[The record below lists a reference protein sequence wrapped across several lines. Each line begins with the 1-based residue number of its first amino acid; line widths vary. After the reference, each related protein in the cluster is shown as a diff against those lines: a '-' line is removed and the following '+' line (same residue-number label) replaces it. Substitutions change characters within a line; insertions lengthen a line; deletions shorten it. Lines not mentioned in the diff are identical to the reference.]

1 MHDYMLD
8 EMAEAVSKK
17 CGIRLDD
24 AFNALIGYW
33 QDKIACTWDVD
44 EMLEAAGRAG
54 KPITRADAVELLKRV
69 FDQYDPEL
77 GITWLTLDVALDDY
91 CLHFE
96 SLPVDAYPEVHGVFK
111 VWREGG
117 PVAHQFG
124 LFLDKE
130 NGNLPEALAFAQT
143 LAREAPG
150 AAVFVGCE
158 LLEGSHREAQPW
170 LNILFENE
178 QFKITQGVNHVR
190 MD

>member
-1 MHDYMLD
+1 MYDHMLYK
-8 EMAEAVSKK
+8 MAEAVSEK

-33 QDKIACTWDVD
+33 QDKIACIWDLD
-44 EMLEAAGRAG
+44 EMLEAALRAG
-54 KPITRADAVELLKRV
+54 KPITCADAVELLKRV

-91 CLHFE
+91 CLRFE

-111 VWREGG
+111 VWRKHQ

-124 LFLDKE
+124 LFPDKAD
-130 NGNLPEALAFAQT
+130 GNLPEALAFAKT
-143 LAREAPG
+143 LAQEAPG
-150 AAVFVGCE
+150 VAVFVGCE
-158 LLEGSHREAQPW
+158 LPESSREAQPW